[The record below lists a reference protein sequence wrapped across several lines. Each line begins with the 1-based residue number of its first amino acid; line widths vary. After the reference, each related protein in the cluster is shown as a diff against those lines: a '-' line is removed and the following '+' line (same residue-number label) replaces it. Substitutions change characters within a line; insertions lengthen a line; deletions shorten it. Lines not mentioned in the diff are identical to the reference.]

1 MEAGIKERERLAR
14 YAWLSIGAAVS
25 TILLKTGAYWLTQSV
40 GLLSDAI
47 ESIVN
52 LSAAFLALFV
62 IRIGIRPPDEQHAY
76 GHEKVEYFSS
86 GAEGGMILIAALSI
100 MIVAIQR
107 LIDPRPIQSVNIGLI
122 ITTVASLVNLA
133 VSIVLTR
140 AGRRFRSI
148 ALQADAQHLMT
159 DVWTSAG
166 VIVGVSLVA
175 LTGWQVLDPLIAIAV
190 ALQIGVTGVG
200 LMRRSTHGLMDAA
213 LPESQVQTVLG
224 ILKGVLPE
232 ETMYHALRTRQSG
245 ARSFVS
251 MHLQVPGD
259 WSVQKG
265 HDLAE
270 KVEQEIRKS
279 IPMVTVFTHIEPRED
294 PVSWADENL
303 DRSEQIAPS
312 PPGK

>member
-1 MEAGIKERERLAR
+1 M
-14 YAWLSIGAAVS
+14 
-25 TILLKTGAYWLTQSV
+25 
-40 GLLSDAI
+40 

-62 IRIGIRPPDEQHAY
+62 IRIGVRPPDDQHAY

-100 MIVAIQR
+100 IIVAIQR
-107 LIDPRPIQSVNIGLI
+107 LLDPRQIQSVDVGIAI
-122 ITTVASLVNLA
+122 SVIASLINLV
-133 VSIVLTR
+133 VSLVLMK

-148 ALQADAQHLMT
+148 ALQADAKHLMT

-166 VIVGVSLVA
+166 VVLGVGLVA
-175 LTGWQVLDPLIAIAV
+175 LTGWQVLDPAIAIAV
-190 ALQIGVTGVG
+190 AIQIGVTGVG

-213 LPESQVQTVLG
+213 LPESDVQKVLG
-224 ILKGVLPE
+224 ILAAHLPE
-232 ETMYHALRTRQSG
+232 DTMYHALRTRQSG

-251 MHLQVPGD
+251 MHIQVPGD

-270 KVEQEIRKS
+270 AVEQAILKA

-294 PVSWADENL
+294 PVSWADEHL
-303 DRSEQIAPS
+303 DRPEHHDA
-312 PPGK
+312 

>member
-1 MEAGIKERERLAR
+1 MEAGIKEREHLAR
-14 YAWLSIGAAVS
+14 YAWLSVGAAIS
-25 TILLKTGAYWLTQSV
+25 TILLKTAAYWATQSV
-40 GLLSDAI
+40 GLLSDAM

-62 IRIGIRPPDEQHAY
+62 IRVGVRPPDDQHAY

-100 MIVAIQR
+100 VIVAIQR
-107 LIDPRPIQSVNIGLI
+107 LIDPRQVERIDVGIAISVI
-122 ITTVASLVNLA
+122 ASLINLGT
-133 VSIVLTR
+133 SIVLMR

-148 ALQADAQHLMT
+148 ALQADAKHLMT

-166 VIVGVSLVA
+166 VVIGIGLVA
-175 LTGWQVLDPLIAIAV
+175 LTGWQVLDPMIAIGV
-190 ALQIGVTGVG
+190 AIQIGFTGIG

-213 LPESQVQTVLG
+213 LPEADVQTVLQ
-224 ILKGVLPE
+224 ILGENLPE
-232 ETMYHALRTRQSG
+232 DAMYHALRTRQSG

-251 MHLQVPGD
+251 MHIQVPGE

-270 KVEQEIRKS
+270 AVEQAIREA

-294 PVSWADENL
+294 PVSWADEHL
-303 DRSEQIAPS
+303 DRPEHTGP
-312 PPGK
+312 

>member
-1 MEAGIKERERLAR
+1 METGIKERERLAR
-14 YAWLSIGAAVS
+14 YAWLSVGAAIS

-40 GLLSDAI
+40 GLLSDAM

-62 IRIGIRPPDEQHAY
+62 IRIGVRPPDDQHAY

-100 MIVAIQR
+100 IIVAVQR
-107 LIDPRPIQSVNIGLI
+107 LLDPRQVQSIDVGIV
-122 ITTVASLVNLA
+122 ITVIASLINLA
-133 VSIVLTR
+133 VSLVLMR

-148 ALQADAQHLMT
+148 ALQADAKHLMT

-166 VIVGVSLVA
+166 VILGVGLVGV
-175 LTGWQVLDPLIAIAV
+175 TGWQVLDPMIAIAV
-190 ALQIGVTGVG
+190 AIQISITGIG
-200 LMRRSTHGLMDAA
+200 LMRRSTHGLMDVA
-213 LPESQVQTVLG
+213 LPEAELDKVLT
-224 ILKGVLPE
+224 ILAAHLPQDA
-232 ETMYHALRTRQSG
+232 MYHALRTRQSG

-251 MHLQVPGD
+251 MHIQVPGE

-270 KVEQEIRKS
+270 AIEEAIRKA
-279 IPMVTVFTHIEPRED
+279 IPMVTVFTHLEPRED
-294 PVSWADENL
+294 PVSWADEHL
-303 DRSEQIAPS
+303 DRSEHS
-312 PPGK
+312 DV